1 MTASGEK
8 CRSPHRA
15 PWVAMTTST
24 TPPPTTIRI
33 CRPGDLIA
41 SVPGLL
47 GFNPSR
53 SLVVLCMEG
62 HPASRVGLVMRL
74 DLPDPL
80 RVDPDGE
87 AALVEQISVL
97 CSRRAAPA
105 IIVIVVEDRAA
116 GATPPHRELLAALR
130 DACEEVGTELLDAHV
145 VDRVVAG
152 ARWRGYDEHD
162 HRGGTLPDPQS
173 SMVSA
178 AHVAQGRVIH
188 GAREEL
194 DELLRRD
201 PEPYLSRRADL
212 IGPALDAALL
222 ARDTTGQRAVRHDLE
237 TVLAAVAQLNA
248 DEVLLD
254 EEIARIGAALSDPLV
269 RDACFGLAV
278 GEHVHAAERLWLQL
292 CRALPDPERAEA
304 AVLVA
309 YSCYVRGEGPLAG
322 IALRAALTSMP
333 GHRMANLLD
342 SALSGGLPPEVL
354 RDLADTALGI
364 AAELG
369 VALAPSTPRPP
380 AAE

>member
-1 MTASGEK
+1 
-8 CRSPHRA
+8 
-15 PWVAMTTST
+15 MTTST
-24 TPPPTTIRI
+24 TPPPTAIRI

-47 GFNPSR
+47 GFSPSR

-87 AALVEQISVL
+87 AALVEQISAL

-152 ARWRGYDEHD
+152 ACWRGYDEHD

-222 ARDTTGQRAVRHDLE
+222 ARDTSGQRAVRHDLE

-254 EEIARIGAALSDPLV
+254 EEIARIGVALSDPLV

-333 GHRMANLLD
+333 GHRTARLLD

-369 VALAPSTPRPP
+369 VALVPSTPRPF